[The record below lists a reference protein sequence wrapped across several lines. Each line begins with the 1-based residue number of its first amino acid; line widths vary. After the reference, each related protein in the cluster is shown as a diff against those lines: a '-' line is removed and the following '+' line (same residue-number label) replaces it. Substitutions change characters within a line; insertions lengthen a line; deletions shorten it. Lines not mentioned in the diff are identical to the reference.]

1 VSGHQ
6 RVGGWRIATNNPVGQ
21 NHGAASFPFDA
32 A

>member
-21 NHGAASFPFDA
+21 NHGAASLPFHA